1 MTLDDT
7 FATQNETSVLGVEVR
22 ALRAQVCR
30 LISGQAIESDHL
42 CQHHDADLAA
52 RAEVDRLRTKVD
64 ALTAELAAV
73 RTAPTIEAAIDRLKL
88 SEATA
93 LKARS
98 GEWDL
103 GEIAAANAESHAAE
117 LALIAAILVAQ
128 EAARRDPSHP

>member
-1 MTLDDT
+1 MSDVDLIAWSANVGRYDDRHWCGHGIT
-7 FATQNETSVLGVEVR
+7 VADVKRAVAAEIARLVR
-22 ALRAQVCR
+22 
-30 LISGQAIESDHL
+30 
-42 CQHHDADLAA
+42 
-52 RAEVDRLRTKVD
+52 
-64 ALTAELAAV
+64 LTAELAV
-73 RTAPTIEAAIDRLKL
+73 IRTAPTIEAAIDRLKL

-128 EAARRDPSHP
+128 EAVRRDPSCP